1 MVRDSAR
8 YSQGSIPCLQA
19 QAITLEYHEVA
30 MHTYKL
36 VWVNGEGVEKTTF
49 FYTYSD
55 LASFVSR
62 QNENGNLRMFVWDI
76 HA

>member
-1 MVRDSAR
+1 
-8 YSQGSIPCLQA
+8 
-19 QAITLEYHEVA
+19 

-36 VWVNGEGVEKTTF
+36 IWVNGEGVEKTTF

-62 QNENGNLRMFVWDI
+62 QNENRNLRMFVWDI